1 MAMSN
6 LRFTGAEMIIEPG
19 IKSGL
24 KKYEK
29 DKMDGREMIRQ
40 NVRTVQHFS
49 TSSSGLRMKLST
61 GVINN

>member
-1 MAMSN
+1 MSN

-40 NVRTVQHFS
+40 NVQTVQHFS
-49 TSSSGLRMKLST
+49 IYIKLK
-61 GVINN
+61 VAQEVE

>member
-6 LRFTGAEMIIEPG
+6 LRFTGAEMIIKPG

-40 NVRTVQHFS
+40 NVQICSIFQYISLKAAQARS
-49 TSSSGLRMKLST
+49 
-61 GVINN
+61 